1 MKNGRRS
8 EFPDI
13 GVFGGTFISMK
24 PQVIKEQMKS
34 FASRG
39 KVIKLTIIISMAL
52 MVAVITGAL
61 YFRSTVYIT
70 DGGTV
75 KELKTNETNLENILS
90 DAEIELYEGDV
101 ASLLNDNDKIYI
113 DIKRAF
119 DVTVNADK
127 KTKKLRM
134 TDGNV
139 SDALSKAGIRL
150 GEDDIVS
157 EDLNALLYSGITI
170 NVTRIKYANR
180 DTWVDVPYETEY
192 VDNPNLKI
200 GTQKLISSGK
210 KGIKTIVYKD
220 LFIDGEYVS
229 SEKLGEEIT
238 KEPVNEVVGV
248 GSSLQVPYA
257 KLDDDELDK
266 VKLVNGRP
274 ENYVKVVSGK
284 ATAYSAK
291 AGSLTA
297 SGRYAVV
304 GTVAV
309 NPNII
314 PYGSE
319 LYIVA
324 QNGKRVYGYAVAA
337 DTGVGLLDGRVTV
350 DVFMGSYADSCKW
363 GAVYVDVYVL
373 KMGDNRY
380 IGAKER
386 NATR

>member
-1 MKNGRRS
+1 
-8 EFPDI
+8 
-13 GVFGGTFISMK
+13 MK

-61 YFRSTVYIT
+61 YFRSTVYIS
-70 DGGTV
+70 DNGAV
-75 KELKTNETNLENILS
+75 KEIRTNETSLESILS
-90 DAEIELYEGDV
+90 DAEISLYDGDV
-101 ASLLNDNDKIYI
+101 ASLVNKNDKIYI

-119 DVTVNADK
+119 DVTVTADK
-127 KTKKLRM
+127 KTSKLRM
-134 TDGNV
+134 TGGTV
-139 SDALSKAGIRL
+139 SDALAEAGIKL

-157 EDLNALLYSGITI
+157 IELDEQLYSGII
-170 NVTRIKYANR
+170 IKVSRVKYTNR
-180 DTWVDVPYETEY
+180 DAWVEVPYETEY
-192 VDNPNLKI
+192 IEDSNLKI
-200 GTQKLISSGK
+200 GTQEVISGGK
-210 KGIKTIVYKD
+210 NGVKTITYRD
-220 LFIDGEYVS
+220 LYIDGEYVE
-229 SEKLGEEIT
+229 SEMLDEVIS
-238 KEPVNEVVGV
+238 KEPVSKIVGV

-257 KLDDDELDK
+257 KLDNDELDK
-266 VKLVNGRP
+266 VKLVNGIP

-284 ATAYSAK
+284 ATAYSAH

-309 NPNII
+309 NPNVI

-324 QNGKRVYGYAVAA
+324 QNGKRVYGYAIAA

-350 DVFMGSYADSCKW
+350 DVFMGSYKDSCKW

-380 IGAKER
+380 ISAKER
-386 NATR
+386 

>member
-1 MKNGRRS
+1 
-8 EFPDI
+8 
-13 GVFGGTFISMK
+13 MK

-70 DGGTV
+70 DNGAV
-75 KELKTNETNLENILS
+75 KELKTNETNLDSILS
-90 DAEIELYEGDV
+90 EAEIEIYDGDV
-101 ASLLNDNDKIYI
+101 VSLVNTNDKIYI

-119 DVTVNADK
+119 DVTVIADK
-127 KTKKLRM
+127 KTNKLRM
-134 TDGNV
+134 TGGNV
-139 SDALSKAGIRL
+139 ADALAEAGVKL
-150 GEDDIVS
+150 GEDDIINT
-157 EDLNALLYSGITI
+157 ELDEMLYSGIAI
-170 NVTRIKYANR
+170 KVSRVKYANR
-180 DTWVDVPYETEY
+180 DAWMELPYKTEY
-192 VDNPNLKI
+192 VDDPNLKI
-200 GTQKLISSGK
+200 GTQEVLSSGK
-210 KGIKTIVYKD
+210 KGVKTTTYRD
-220 LFIDGEYVS
+220 LYIDGEYVE
-229 SEKLGEEIT
+229 SEMIDEVIS
-238 KEPVNEVVGV
+238 KEPVNEVIGK
-248 GSSLQVPYA
+248 GTSLQVPYA
-257 KLDDDELDK
+257 KLDNDELDK
-266 VKLVNGRP
+266 VKLVNGIP

-284 ATAYSAK
+284 ATAYSAH

-309 NPNII
+309 NPKVI

-324 QNGKRVYGYAVAA
+324 QNGKRVYGYAIAA
-337 DTGVGLLDGRVTV
+337 DTGIGLLDGRVTV
-350 DVFMGSYADSCKW
+350 DVFMGSYKDSCKW
-363 GAVYVDVYVL
+363 GAVNVDVYVL